1 MKATL
6 LISALV
12 LSLTLSGT
20 ASARS
25 EVCKQA
31 SEKEIAGLFDRWNA
45 SLQTGDPSKV
55 VANYAPRSILL
66 PTISNTPRVTQ
77 QEKLDY
83 FVDFLKQKPVGSI
96 DMRMIQID
104 CNSAFDAGL
113 YTFKLGDGTT
123 VKARYTFTYQW
134 EGGKWLITSHHS
146 SAMPE
151 KK

>member
-6 LISALV
+6 LISAFV
-12 LSLTLSGT
+12 LSLSLSST

-25 EVCKQA
+25 EVCKQT

-66 PTISNTPRVTQ
+66 PTVSNTPRVTT

-83 FVDFLKQKPVGSI
+83 FVDFLKSKPVGTI
-96 DMRMIQID
+96 DMRMIEID
-104 CNSAFDAGL
+104 CNNAFDAGL
-113 YTFKLGDGTT
+113 YTFKFGDGST
-123 VKARYTFTYQW
+123 VKARYTYTYKW
-134 EGGKWLITSHHS
+134 EGGHWLITSHHS

-151 KK
+151 KE